1 MLYKFFNGTKLRLFL
16 SFLVLTSP
24 SIKADWFALNM
35 TRGVTDVSNEV
46 FELHMLI
53 FWICVAIGVVVFSV
67 MFYSMWAHTKKKNP
81 EPAKFHENHKLEI
94 AWTIIPFLILIAMA
108 VPASKTL
115 VKIYDDEAGDINIQ
129 VTGYQWK
136 WQYRYLEDDVSFFSN
151 LSTDLDEIY
160 NLVPKGENYLQE
172 VDEMVVIPVGKK
184 VRFLIT
190 ANDVIHSWWMPAFAI
205 KQDAIPGFVN
215 TAWTVVDK
223 PGIYRGKCTE
233 LCGKNH
239 GFMPIV
245 VKVVEQ
251 EEYDLWVNEKK
262 QAAIR
267 LAELTTKEWTTAE
280 LMERGETVY
289 DINCVACHQTEGQ
302 GIAGIFPAL
311 AGSDIALYE
320 KDKHIEILMEGVSG
334 AAMNSFDYLSE
345 VELAAVITYTRQAW
359 GNAENGDGEIVIPK
373 DIVDYNCLLY
383 TSPSPRD
390 PKTSRMPS
398 SA

>member
-1 MLYKFFNGTKLRLFL
+1 M
-16 SFLVLTSP
+16 SFKYLHNLQSKIISALLIFSVP
-24 SIKADWFALNM
+24 MKADWLALNM
-35 TRGVTDVSNEV
+35 TRGATDISNEV

-53 FWICVAIGVVVFSV
+53 FWICVAIGVVVFGV
-67 MFYSMWAHTKKKNP
+67 MFYSMYAHTKKKNP
-81 EPAKFHENHKLEI
+81 VAATFHENHKVEI

-108 VPASKTL
+108 IPASKTL
-115 VKIYDDEAGDINIQ
+115 VKIYDDEAGDLNIQ

-136 WQYRYLEDDVSFFSN
+136 WQYNYLEDDVSFFSN
-151 LSTDLDEIY
+151 LSTDMDEIN

-215 TAWTVVDK
+215 TAWTKVDK

-251 EEYDLWVNEKK
+251 SEYDEWVSGKRE
-262 QAAIR
+262 AAMKM
-267 LAELTTKEWTTAE
+267 AELTTKEWTAE
-280 LMERGETVY
+280 ELVARGESVY
-289 DINCVACHQTEGQ
+289 AVNCVACHQTNGQ
-302 GIAGIFPAL
+302 GISGIFPAL
-311 AGSDIALYE
+311 AGSDIVLN
-320 KDKHIEILMEGVSG
+320 DKERNIEILMEGVQG
-334 AAMNSFDYLSE
+334 AAMNSFSYLSE
-345 VELAAVITYTRQAW
+345 VELAAVITYTRQSW
-359 GNAENGDGEIVIPK
+359 GNENNGDGEIVVPK
-373 DIVDYNCLLY
+373 DIVDYKK
-383 TSPSPRD
+383 
-390 PKTSRMPS
+390 PKI
-398 SA
+398 

>member
-1 MLYKFFNGTKLRLFL
+1 MFFKFLRNLNKRPSLLILLFAAPA
-16 SFLVLTSP
+16 VN
-24 SIKADWFALNM
+24 ADWFALNM
-35 TRGVTDVSNEV
+35 TRGITDISNEV

-53 FWICVAIGVVVFSV
+53 FWICVAIGVLVFAV

-81 EPAKFHENHKLEI
+81 VPATFHENHKLEI

-115 VKIYDDEAGDINIQ
+115 VKIYDDEAGDVNIQ

-136 WQYRYLEDDVSFFSN
+136 WQYKYLEDEVSFFSN
-151 LSTDLDEIY
+151 LSTDPDEIY

-172 VDEMVVIPVGKK
+172 VDEMVVIPAGKK

-190 ANDVIHSWWMPAFAI
+190 ANDVIHSWWVPAFAI

-215 TAWTVVDK
+215 TAWTVVDT

-251 EEYDLWVNEKK
+251 EDYDLWVDNKRQE
-262 QAAIR
+262 AIK
-267 LAELTTKEWTTAE
+267 LAELTTKDWSAE
-280 LMERGETVY
+280 ELIERGQEVY
-289 DINCVACHQTEGQ
+289 EKNCVSCHMAEGQ
-302 GIAGIFPAL
+302 GISGIFPAL
-311 AGSDIALYE
+311 AGSEIALYN
-320 KDKHIEILMEGVSG
+320 KDRHIEILMEGVQG

-345 VELAAVITYTRQAW
+345 VELAAVITYSRQAW
-359 GNAENGDGEIVIPK
+359 GNAEKGDGEIVVPK
-373 DIVDYNCLLY
+373 DIVDYKE
-383 TSPSPRD
+383 
-390 PKTSRMPS
+390 PKI
-398 SA
+398 

>member
-1 MLYKFFNGTKLRLFL
+1 M
-16 SFLVLTSP
+16 SFKYLHNLQSKIISALLIFSVP
-24 SIKADWFALNM
+24 MKADWLALNM
-35 TRGVTDVSNEV
+35 TRGATDISNEV

-53 FWICVAIGVVVFSV
+53 FWICVAIGVVVFGV
-67 MFYSMWAHTKKKNP
+67 MFYSMYAHTKKKNP
-81 EPAKFHENHKLEI
+81 VAATFHENHKVEI

-108 VPASKTL
+108 IPASKTL
-115 VKIYDDEAGDINIQ
+115 VKIYDDEAGDLNIQ

-136 WQYRYLEDDVSFFSN
+136 WQYNYLEDDVSFFSN
-151 LSTDLDEIY
+151 LSTDMDEIN

-215 TAWTVVDK
+215 TAWTKVDK

-251 EEYDLWVNEKK
+251 SEYDDWVSGKRE
-262 QAAIR
+262 AAMKM
-267 LAELTTKEWTTAE
+267 AELTTKDWTAE
-280 LMERGETVY
+280 ELVARGESVY
-289 DINCVACHQTEGQ
+289 AVNCVACHQTNGQ
-302 GIAGIFPAL
+302 GISGIFPAL
-311 AGSDIALYE
+311 AGSDIVLN
-320 KDKHIEILMEGVSG
+320 DKERNIEILMEGVQG
-334 AAMNSFDYLSE
+334 AAMNSFSYLSE
-345 VELAAVITYTRQAW
+345 VELAAVITYTRQSW
-359 GNAENGDGEIVIPK
+359 GNENNGDGEIVVPK
-373 DIVDYNCLLY
+373 DIVDYKK
-383 TSPSPRD
+383 
-390 PKTSRMPS
+390 PKI
-398 SA
+398 

>member
-1 MLYKFFNGTKLRLFL
+1 MSYLTKSINNHIVKIFVVLFFYTLDIN
-16 SFLVLTSP
+16 
-24 SIKADWFALNM
+24 ADWSALNM
-35 TRGVTDVSNEV
+35 TRGVTSVSNEV

-53 FWICVAIGVVVFSV
+53 FWICVAIGVVVFGV
-67 MFYSMWAHTKKKNP
+67 MFYSMYAHTKKKNP
-81 EPAKFHENHKLEI
+81 VASTFHESTKVEI

-108 VPASKTL
+108 IPASKTL

-136 WQYRYLEDDVSFFSN
+136 WQYRYLEDDVSFFAN

-184 VRFLIT
+184 IRFLIT

-215 TAWTVVDK
+215 TAWTIVDE
-223 PGIYRGKCTE
+223 PGTYRGKCTE

-245 VKVVEQ
+245 VKAVEQ
-251 EEYDLWVNEKK
+251 EEYDQWINDKK
-262 QAAIR
+262 QAAMK
-267 LAELTTKEWTTAE
+267 LAELTTKNWTTEE
-280 LMERGETVY
+280 LIAKGQDVY
-289 DINCVACHQTEGQ
+289 AVNCVACHQTNGEG
-302 GIAGIFPAL
+302 ITGIFPAL
-311 AGSDIALYE
+311 AGSDIVLNN
-320 KDKHIEILMEGVSG
+320 KPRNIEILMEGVQG

-345 VELAAVITYTRQAW
+345 VELASVITYTRQSW
-359 GNAENGDGEIVIPK
+359 GNDVKGDGTVVLPK
-373 DIVDYNCLLY
+373 DIVTYKE
-383 TSPSPRD
+383 
-390 PKTSRMPS
+390 PKI
-398 SA
+398 

>member
-1 MLYKFFNGTKLRLFL
+1 MFLNFFKYLNKKILFVIL
-16 SFLVLTSP
+16 FITAPL
-24 SIKADWFALNM
+24 INADWFALNM
-35 TRGVTDVSNEV
+35 TRGITDISNEV

-53 FWICVAIGVVVFSV
+53 FWICVVIGVLVFGV
-67 MFYSMWAHTKKKNP
+67 MFYSMYAHTREKNP
-81 EPAKFHENHKLEI
+81 VPATFDDNHKLEI

-108 VPASKTL
+108 IPASKTL
-115 VKIYDDEAGDINIQ
+115 IKMYDDTAGDINIQ

-151 LSTDLDEIY
+151 LATDWDEIN

-172 VDEMVVIPVGKK
+172 VDEMVVIPTGKK

-215 TAWTVVDK
+215 TAWTKVDV

-251 EEYDLWVNEKK
+251 DEYEEWVGIKK
-262 QAAIR
+262 EEAQK
-267 LAELTTKEWTTAE
+267 LAELTTKEWTAE
-280 LMERGETVY
+280 ELVSRGQSVY
-289 DINCVACHQTEGQ
+289 EVNCVACHQTNGQ
-302 GIAGIFPAL
+302 GITGIFPAL
-311 AGSDIALYE
+311 VGSDIVLNNKE
-320 KDKHIEILMEGVSG
+320 RNIEILMEGVQG
-334 AAMNSFDYLSE
+334 AAMNSFSYLSE
-345 VELAAVITYTRQAW
+345 VEIASVITYTRQSW
-359 GNAENGDGEIVIPK
+359 GNDEKGDGEVVVPK
-373 DIVDYNCLLY
+373 DIVDYKE
-383 TSPSPRD
+383 
-390 PKTSRMPS
+390 PKI
-398 SA
+398 

>member
-1 MLYKFFNGTKLRLFL
+1 M
-16 SFLVLTSP
+16 SFKYLQNLQIKIMSALLIFSAP
-24 SIKADWFALNM
+24 MKADWFALNM
-35 TRGVTDVSNEV
+35 TRGVTDISNEV

-53 FWICVAIGVVVFSV
+53 FWICVAIGVVVFGV
-67 MFYSMWAHTKKKNP
+67 MFYSMYAHTKKKNP
-81 EPAKFHENHKLEI
+81 VAASFHENHKVEI

-108 VPASKTL
+108 IPASKTL
-115 VKIYDDEAGDINIQ
+115 VKIYDDEAGDLNIQ

-136 WQYRYLEDDVSFFSN
+136 WQYNYLEDDVSFFSN
-151 LSTDLDEIY
+151 LSTDMDEIN

-215 TAWTVVDK
+215 TAWTKVDK

-251 EEYDLWVNEKK
+251 NEYDEWVSGKK
-262 QAAIR
+262 EAAMKM
-267 LAELTTKEWTTAE
+267 AELTTKNWTAE
-280 LMERGETVY
+280 ELVARGENVY
-289 DINCVACHQTEGQ
+289 AVNCVACHQTNGQ
-302 GIAGIFPAL
+302 GIPGIFPAL
-311 AGSDIALYE
+311 AGSDVVLNNKE
-320 KDKHIEILMEGVSG
+320 RNIEILMEGVQG
-334 AAMNSFDYLSE
+334 AAMNSFSYLSE
-345 VELAAVITYTRQAW
+345 VELAAVITYTRQSW
-359 GNAENGDGEIVIPK
+359 GNKENGDGEIVVPK
-373 DIVDYNCLLY
+373 DIVDYKK
-383 TSPSPRD
+383 
-390 PKTSRMPS
+390 PKI
-398 SA
+398 